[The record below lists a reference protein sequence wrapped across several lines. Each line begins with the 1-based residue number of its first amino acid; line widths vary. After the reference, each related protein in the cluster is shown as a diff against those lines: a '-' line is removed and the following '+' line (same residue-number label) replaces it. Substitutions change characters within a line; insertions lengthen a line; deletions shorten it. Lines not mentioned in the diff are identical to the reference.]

1 MAHTSKEKGK
11 LIVRVRRIRG
21 QVEALERAVQ
31 DENRCADILQLV
43 AASRGALNSLMSDL
57 IEGHIRFHVL
67 PPRQRNGSPHT
78 EAAEEVIEVVR
89 TYLK

>member
-1 MAHTSKEKGK
+1 MAHTSREKGK

-43 AASRGALNSLMSDL
+43 AACRGALNSLMSDL

-67 PPRQRNGSPHT
+67 PPRQRNGSPHV
-78 EAAEEVIEVVR
+78 EAAEEVIELVR